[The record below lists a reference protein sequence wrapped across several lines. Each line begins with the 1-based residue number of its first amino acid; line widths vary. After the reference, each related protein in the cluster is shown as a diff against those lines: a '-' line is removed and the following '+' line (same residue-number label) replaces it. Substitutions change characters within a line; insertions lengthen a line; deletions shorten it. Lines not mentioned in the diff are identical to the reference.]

1 VGLTAEQECPQCGA
15 PVELEE
21 TDHLLLCP
29 YCNVN
34 SFLSA
39 PDYFRFVLPH
49 KAPNRDLIYVPYL
62 RFRGSVYFCS
72 ERTTGHRI
80 VDITHLGVP
89 FKKFPISLGLRP
101 QAVKMRFVTPD
112 TDGAFLKCFLTTA
125 ELLKRAAKHATVS
138 VKGKIFHRTFI
149 GEALSLIFLPLYVE
163 AGTVFDA
170 ITNKA
175 IARLPKDD
183 EIFARLSQ
191 ARRSW
196 KLTPLATVCPQCG
209 WNLEG
214 ERDSVVLTC
223 GNCQTAWGF
232 SRGRFVRVDL
242 AMMSTQETDVTYLP
256 FWKMSIR
263 ATGVELDS
271 YADFIRLTN
280 QPRAIRRQWENQEMS
295 FWSPA
300 FKIRP
305 KLFLSLLRQL
315 NVSQL
320 HPVLDEGIPKERTY
334 PVTLPLSEANQTLKL
349 AIAGSTMNK
358 KKVFPLLPRM
368 NIRTT
373 GATLVYLPFSRTGHE
388 MVQKDMG
395 VSIFRKTLE
404 FGRYL

>member
-1 VGLTAEQECPQCGA
+1 M
-15 PVELEE
+15 LEE

-49 KAPNRDLIYVPYL
+49 KALNKDLIYVPYL
-62 RFRGSVYFCS
+62 RFRGCVYFCS
-72 ERTTGHRI
+72 ERGTGHRI
-80 VDITHLGVP
+80 VDITRLGVP

-101 QAVKMRFVTPD
+101 QAVKMRFVAPD
-112 TDGAFLKCFLTTA
+112 TEGTFLKCFLTKT
-125 ELLKRAAKHATVS
+125 ELLNRAAKHSSVS
-138 VKGKIFHRTFI
+138 AKGKIFHRAFI

-163 AGTVFDA
+163 RGTVFDA

-175 IARLPKDD
+175 IAKLPKDD
-183 EIFARLSQ
+183 EIFSRLSQ
-191 ARRSW
+191 DHRSW
-196 KLTPLATVCPQCG
+196 KLTLLATVCPQCG

-223 GNCQTAWGF
+223 GNCQTAWEA

-242 AMMSTQETDVTYLP
+242 AMMSAQETDVVYLP
-256 FWKMSIR
+256 FWKMSAK
-263 ATGVELDS
+263 ATGVEIDS

-280 QPRAIRRQWENQEMS
+280 QPRAIQEQWEKQKMS

-305 KLFLSLLRQL
+305 KLFLSLLRQM
-315 NVSQL
+315 NISQL
-320 HPVLDEGIPKERTY
+320 QPELEEGIPKKKTY
-334 PVTLPLSEANQTLKL
+334 PVTLPLSEAAQTLKL

-358 KKVFPLLPRM
+358 KNVFPLLPQI

-373 GATLVYLPFSRTGHE
+373 GATLVYLPFSKTGHE
-388 MVQKDMG
+388 MVQKDMR